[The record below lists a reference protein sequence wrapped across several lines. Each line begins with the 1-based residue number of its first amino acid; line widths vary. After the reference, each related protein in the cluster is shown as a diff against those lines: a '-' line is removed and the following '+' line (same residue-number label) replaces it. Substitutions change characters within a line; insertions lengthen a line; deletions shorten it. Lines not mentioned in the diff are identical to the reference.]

1 MTKPRLLRSFAVVS
15 ILAIVAASIA
25 AAPPKPTKK
34 PPTKPKANTT
44 QLASKGTTQLPG
56 AWCEF
61 GKSYTLG
68 KREGINFCLK
78 SAEYKVQRVKTGDG
92 FTMAAAGRKLLV
104 LHGFVHNCL
113 PRELWISSGT
123 LKFTAVDADSQNTDL
138 TAICVESTG
147 QNFDQTI
154 KPAQKIE
161 CYIVLDVTGKGE
173 IPKLMVANNGE
184 PDAPIARYDL
194 KGKVGKVEELY
205 RDQADKTGATALDE
219 VPCKLGGTYELVD
232 LNIKVDGATIR
243 DTAIADWTL
252 EEGNVFAVFSFE
264 TTNLYQQTR
273 YIGGS
278 NAMYTIRLEDA
289 DGVSYE
295 ETIRAIA
302 ASSDREVDLEVGASK
317 TVKYRTVFTVPKGV
331 QMKSLTLKVNDSR
344 VLVLDV
350 SSLKS

>member
-1 MTKPRLLRSFAVVS
+1 MRSKTIVSLALSTLMLSSALSAVS
-15 ILAIVAASIA
+15 
-25 AAPPKPTKK
+25 APPKPAQ
-34 PPTKPKANTT
+34 KPKPKPKTNAA
-44 QLASKGTTQLPG
+44 QLASKGTSQLPG
-56 AWCEF
+56 AWCDF

-68 KREGINFCLK
+68 KKDGINFCLK
-78 SAEYKVQRVKTGDG
+78 SAEYRVQRVKTGDG
-92 FTMAAAGRKLLV
+92 FTVTNAGRKLLV

-138 TAICVESTG
+138 TAICIESTG
-147 QNFDQTI
+147 KNLDQTM

-184 PDAPIARYDL
+184 PEAPIARYDL

-205 RDQADKTGATALDE
+205 LDPADKTGATALDE
-219 VPCKLGGTYELVD
+219 VSCKLGGTYELVD
-232 LNIKVDGATIR
+232 LNIKVDGAVIR
-243 DTAIADWTL
+243 DSAIADWTL
-252 EEGNVFAVFSFE
+252 DEGNVFAVFSFE
-264 TTNLYQQTR
+264 TTNLSDQTR

-278 NAMYTIRLEDA
+278 NAMYTIRLVDA

-302 ASSDREVDLEVGASK
+302 ASSDREVDLEVGAAK

-331 QMKSLTLKVNDSR
+331 QLKSLTLKVNDSR
-344 VLVLDV
+344 VLNFDV